1 MGERRLCKAEVAG
14 STPVSST
21 PRPEAHWQETNVIFT
36 RILAATDGT
45 EVALRGVEVAAQMAA
60 RDKAEFLLITAVS
73 LPQHLVLSANVG
85 QRSVYRVAE
94 RMAQESLAPALK
106 VLERWGVGAEVKMVI
121 GPPAESILTE
131 IDASGADLVIMGRRS
146 RMEPKDLIL
155 GDVSYRVARRVTVP
169 ILLVP

>member
-1 MGERRLCKAEVAG
+1 M
-14 STPVSST
+14 
-21 PRPEAHWQETNVIFT
+21 
-36 RILAATDGT
+36 
-45 EVALRGVEVAAQMAA
+45 
-60 RDKAEFLLITAVS
+60 
-73 LPQHLVLSANVG
+73 
-85 QRSVYRVAE
+85 YRVAE